1 MNKLFETLVKPSKWI
16 LIIGSFVFALWFAIK
31 AATSIDGEFMS
42 VMANIIILFVGTGL
56 LVAVPI
62 LLLFKKD
69 EQAKTVFLIL
79 VGYWLLST
87 IQSWLFYSETFASN
101 NAPALAIV
109 AGIFTFIA
117 ALGLVGILVLIVLE
131 FALKNKSLRFIT
143 IIVLLG
149 VIGAAFIAGILLFI
163 YAIQMNAGWVR
174 IVDFAIDFMFLP
186 ILICFGY
193 LYFFGVP
200 KKAK

>member
-16 LIIGSFVFALWFAIK
+16 LIIGSFIFALWFAIK